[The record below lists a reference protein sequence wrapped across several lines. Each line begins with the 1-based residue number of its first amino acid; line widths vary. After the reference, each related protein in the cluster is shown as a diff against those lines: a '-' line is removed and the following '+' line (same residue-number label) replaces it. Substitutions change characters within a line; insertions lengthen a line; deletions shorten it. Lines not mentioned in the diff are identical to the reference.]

1 MRKLLNIA
9 SLLAIVSMVAVALWF
24 YFTTDK
30 VAVPM
35 HWNAVGDIDS
45 YGKTWTILVLAGVGV
60 VVYLF
65 LLLNQRLATSN
76 LPLTTTNSERARPY
90 VKMLTAWMTFLISLA
105 FLYVVGAVAQ
115 LYVFHAWVV
124 CVDVVALL
132 VMLVYFTH
140 RVRRVEAV
148 D

>member
-9 SLLAIVSMVAVALWF
+9 SSLIILAMVCVALWF

-30 VAVPM
+30 VAVSM

-65 LLLNQRLATSN
+65 LLLNQKLVASN
-76 LPLTTTNSERARPY
+76 LPLTTSSPERARPY
-90 VKMLTAWMTFLISLA
+90 VRMLTAWMTFLISLA

-124 CVDVVALL
+124 CVDVAALL
-132 VMLVYFTH
+132 VVSVYFTH
-140 RVRRVEAV
+140 RVRRAELGK
-148 D
+148 

>member
-9 SLLAIVSMVAVALWF
+9 SSLIILAMVAVALWF

-60 VVYLF
+60 LVYLF
-65 LLLNQRLATSN
+65 LLLNQKVVTLNVPFTVSD
-76 LPLTTTNSERARPY
+76 PERARPY
-90 VKMLTAWMTFLISLA
+90 VRMLTAWMTFLISLA

-124 CVDVVALL
+124 CVDVAALL
-132 VMLVYFTH
+132 VVSVYFTH
-140 RVRRVEAV
+140 RVRRAELGK
-148 D
+148 